1 MLSLDANRWA
11 ALEPLLNR
19 ALDLPDDERAAWL
32 AELTSTSPTMAAE
45 LIALLDSETVADE
58 RGFLDAPIDTK
69 LPGLELGAYSLER
82 PIGQGGMGT
91 VWLAHRTDGRFEG
104 RAAVKLLNRA
114 LHSAAGEE
122 RFRREG
128 SVLARLAH
136 PGIARLLDAG
146 LSPSG
151 QPFLVLEYIDGEPI
165 DVFAEQW
172 ALTHEERV
180 RLVLQVLEAVGHAH
194 ANLIVHRDLK
204 PSNILV
210 TRDGSVKLLDFG
222 IAKMLEPDAS
232 GTAKLTVE
240 GTRVLTPEFAAPE
253 QLWGEVVTTAT
264 DVYALG
270 VLLYILLSGRHPTGE
285 TPRALLTVEPARLGL
300 GDLDAVLAKALS
312 KPPEKRYQ
320 TVAAFGDDLERYLG
334 CEPVSARRASL
345 AYRAWKFVR
354 RNRVTTTAAAVF
366 GTALVGA
373 TVFSVAQMKDAR
385 QQRDAAIQN
394 AKRSAALSDLQLVL
408 AGDARGPDGRP
419 LSSVQRIALAERVLT
434 SQFRREPWV
443 VAEVMAGLAGRFYEV
458 GDRVAQCSMLAR
470 ARTIARGANLPQ
482 QIALTDCLRVYS
494 FAFDDMLDSASIDMS
509 EARAQRITDPKL
521 RATCLDAEGQ
531 YLVAAGKSDSGIAQ
545 LRRAVAI
552 VNDDENTTD
561 NTTDRLATI
570 NDLAEALRLSGRPR
584 ESVPYHRQV
593 VAELDSAGYGMAEQV
608 PNVLTFLNG
617 SLSELG
623 EFAAVDSE
631 LAPYVHEQELAHGAG
646 QVSTLLAL
654 LYGQTKLRLGQID
667 SADVWLSRAMRDST
681 QGPSA
686 PEWLVAA
693 VTELRLEEGRL
704 AEAQRWSTRLPAE
717 KRGQR
722 ATAAMLRARIRRAM
736 GDRAGAAKALE
747 HELALLASD
756 GKPPLTHFAMPY
768 VFAGEWRLAAGDVRG
783 ADSLARLGLRAAMVD
798 SLAASRSALAGEAYQ
813 LISRTQF
820 ALGDREAALDA
831 ERRAEVALANGYGRG
846 WRSRRVVVSRLSAS
860 IAASFV
866 TMSMACNCDAMS
878 FASSALIV
886 TAAES
891 RTASMRISTLVLWP
905 GGSTT
910 IHRLGASTASS

>member
-1 MLSLDANRWA
+1 
-11 ALEPLLNR
+11 
-19 ALDLPDDERAAWL
+19 
-32 AELTSTSPTMAAE
+32 MAAE

-180 RLVLQVLEAVGHAH
+180 RLVLQVLAAVGHAH

-285 TPRALLTVEPARLGL
+285 TPRSLLTVEPTRLGL

-320 TVAAFGDDLERYLG
+320 TVAAFGDDLERYLR
-334 CEPVSARRASL
+334 CEPVTARRASL

-354 RNRVTTTAAAVF
+354 RNRVTSAAAAVVA
-366 GTALVGA
+366 TALVGA
-373 TVFSVAQMKDAR
+373 TVFSVAQMKEAR

-458 GDRVAQCSMLAR
+458 GDRVAQRSMLAR

-552 VNDDENTTD
+552 VNTDENTTD

-608 PNVLTFLNG
+608 PNVLTFLTG
-617 SLSELG
+617 ALTEIG
-623 EFAAVDSE
+623 EFSALDSD
-631 LAPYVHEQELAHGAG
+631 LAPYIREQELAHGPGHVSAILALMYG
-646 QVSTLLAL
+646 QV
-654 LYGQTKLRLGQID
+654 KLRLGQID
-667 SADVWLSRAMRDST
+667 SADVWLSRAMRDTT
-681 QGPSA
+681 QGADAYSD
-686 PEWLVAA
+686 WLAVA
-693 VTELRLEEGRL
+693 VTELRLDQGRMV
-704 AEAQRWSTRLPAE
+704 EAQRWSARIPAE

-722 ATAAMLRARIRRAM
+722 ATAAMLRARIQRAM
-736 GDRAGAAKALE
+736 GDRAGASKALE

-798 SLAASRSALAGEAYQ
+798 SLASSRSALAGEAYQ
-813 LISRTQF
+813 LISRTQL

-878 FASSALIV
+878 FASSGLIV
-886 TAAES
+886 TLAES
-891 RTASMRISTLVLWP
+891 RTASMRISTLVL
-905 GGSTT
+905 
-910 IHRLGASTASS
+910 

>member
-1 MLSLDANRWA
+1 VLSLDANRWA

-180 RLVLQVLEAVGHAH
+180 RLVLQVLAAVGHAH

-300 GDLDAVLAKALS
+300 GDLDAVLSKALS

-320 TVAAFGDDLERYLG
+320 TVAAFGDDLERYLR

-354 RNRVTTTAAAVF
+354 RNRVTTATGAVVAA
-366 GTALVGA
+366 TLIGA
-373 TVFSVAQMKDAR
+373 TGFSIAQMREAR
-385 QQRDAAIQN
+385 QQRDVAVQSSR
-394 AKRSAALSDLQLVL
+394 RSAALSDLQLVL
-408 AGDARGPDGRP
+408 AGDSRGPDGRP

-434 SQFRREPWV
+434 SQFRSEPGL
-443 VAEVMAGLAGRFYEV
+443 VAEVMADLAGRFYEV
-458 GDRVAQCSMLAR
+458 GDRVAQRGMLAR
-470 ARTIARGANLPQ
+470 ARAIARGANLPE

-494 FAFDDMLDSASIDMS
+494 FAFDDMLDSASIDLS
-509 EARAQRITDPKL
+509 EAHAQRIVDPKVK
-521 RATCLDAEGQ
+521 ASCLDAEGQ
-531 YLVAAGKSDSGIAQ
+531 YLVAAGKPDSGIAL

-552 VNDDENTTD
+552 VDVDRSS
-561 NTTDRLATI
+561 TDRLSTI
-570 NDLAEALRLSGRPR
+570 NDLAGALRLSGRTR
-584 ESVPYHRQV
+584 AGLPYHRQV
-593 VAELDSAGYGMAEQV
+593 IAELDSAGYGTAEQV
-608 PNVLTFLNG
+608 PNVLTFLYG

-631 LAPYVHEQELAHGAG
+631 LTPFVHEQELAHGAG
-646 QVSTLLAL
+646 HVSTLLAL
-654 LYGQTKLRLGQID
+654 LYGQAKLRLGQID
-667 SADVWLSRAMRDST
+667 TADLWLSRAALDTT
-681 QGPSA
+681 QGAGMIPL
-686 PEWLVAA
+686 WLPAA
-693 VTELRLEEGRL
+693 MTELRLEQGRV
-704 AEAQRWSTRLPAE
+704 AEAQRASAHLPAE
-717 KRGQR
+717 TRGER
-722 ATAAMLRARIRRAM
+722 ASAALLRARIRRAT
-736 GDRAGAAKALE
+736 GDHAGASKALE
-747 HELALLASD
+747 HELALLAAD
-756 GKPPLTHFAMPY
+756 GRPPLTHFAIPY

-798 SLAASRSALAGEAYQ
+798 SLAASRSALAGEAYL

-831 ERRAEVALANGYGRG
+831 ERRADVALANGYGRG
-846 WRSRRVVVSRLSAS
+846 WRSRRVPSRAS
-860 IAASFV
+860 
-866 TMSMACNCDAMS
+866 
-878 FASSALIV
+878 
-886 TAAES
+886 
-891 RTASMRISTLVLWP
+891 
-905 GGSTT
+905 
-910 IHRLGASTASS
+910 